1 NHEVPPSSPELHKL
15 RRALQ
20 TALTFVFVTHGSAYR
35 NYRKHRSTT
44 ILPKK
49 DFLPVPEAASTLRG
63 TGADPRRTG
72 ELRTTPKEE
81 TAPPPEPRDA
91 ERAAGRYLP
100 RGKGN
105 GRTRRYPRAHSALPT
120 SRPRL
125 ATPLSQTEPLPPAAG
140 SDVCGRS
147 GPFGSP
153 CGESGLS
160 AGAPVNSRLRCRP
173 CVMLRGLGSWL
184 GLERVGEEKLLAAE
198 EGSSPA
204 EEVEEPGAEPAAQSQ
219 ERVEPQE
226 DTDALLSQ
234 AKGFGSYLFNFATA
248 ATKKISESVAETAQT
263 IKKSVEEGKIDSIID
278 KVFYFSILDLKYL
291 LAYCCVIWH
300 VIEFL

>member
-1 NHEVPPSSPELHKL
+1 M
-15 RRALQ
+15 
-20 TALTFVFVTHGSAYR
+20 FVTHGSAYR

-125 ATPLSQTEPLPPAAG
+125 ATPLSQTEPLPLRPEVTYAEGA
-140 SDVCGRS
+140 GRS
-147 GPFGSP
+147 GVRA
-153 CGESGLS
+153 ESRVCQ
-160 AGAPVNSRLRCRP
+160 PERP
-173 CVMLRGLGSWL
+173 L
-184 GLERVGEEKLLAAE
+184 
-198 EGSSPA
+198 
-204 EEVEEPGAEPAAQSQ
+204 
-219 ERVEPQE
+219 
-226 DTDALLSQ
+226 
-234 AKGFGSYLFNFATA
+234 TA
-248 ATKKISESVAETAQT
+248 ACAAAPAS
-263 IKKSVEEGKIDSIID
+263 
-278 KVFYFSILDLKYL
+278 
-291 LAYCCVIWH
+291 CCAV
-300 VIEFL
+300 